1 MYQPSVSVVVNTH
14 NRADHLKRL
23 LDCLAHQT
31 YENFEVIVV
40 NGPSTDHT
48 EQVLESYQG
57 AIRVEHCPEVNLCMS
72 RNIGVYA
79 AAGDIVAFIDD
90 DAVPGNVHWLEEGC
104 KPFKNEKIG
113 VVGGESYRLNGQHEF
128 CNGSFSIWG
137 ENTPLADDS
146 LSEEELDG
154 ERYNGVIGCNCF
166 FRRSAVLEVGGFDE
180 YYAYFLDETDLCL
193 RIAQAGYKIAHHNR
207 ALVYHEAAGGAN
219 RKSEYHLNWD
229 VISKSRG
236 YFVIKASEHTGLSK
250 EERERRAIA
259 SCDGWMK
266 DFKWLLSEK
275 KISKEDYSTF
285 VSAVNNGVRAGIQ
298 AGFQQE
304 RRLQFNHE
312 YKQNAFKKYE
322 KAIGLERL
330 NLCYFCED
338 DVITP
343 RGGVAVY
350 TDALAKGLTKRGH
363 NVYVITKGTEDR
375 LRNINGINYCTV
387 VPENVPINALV
398 GYGLPQERLNF
409 SYACFIKLQQLISTF
424 CVQVVESPL
433 WDSYGLVTSYLE
445 KKIPMATRLQ
455 TPLKM
460 LLETKQATENAD
472 IDLLMEYEA
481 AMMEHSDHII
491 TISDCV
497 RETIE
502 ELYEMKF
509 QQPVHKNYLG
519 IKPDVLATTR
529 RQKGDGKIVVFFIGR
544 LERRKGIDSI
554 IASIPALMENYPDL
568 EFRLAGDCNIV
579 DEVIGDTY
587 RNKLLKEN
595 KGAKW
600 LKRVKFL
607 GKISDEEKEQE
618 FADCDVFVSP
628 SLYESFGIIFIE
640 AMRYAKPVI
649 GCNVGGMKEVVAN
662 GETGLLCEPGNAQ
675 SFADC
680 LERLIKDEML
690 RHMMGQAGLE
700 RLHRMFTE
708 ETMCEGALKIYREMI
723 EMHQK
728 P

>member
-1 MYQPSVSVVVNTH
+1 
-14 NRADHLKRL
+14 
-23 LDCLAHQT
+23 
-31 YENFEVIVV
+31 
-40 NGPSTDHT
+40 
-48 EQVLESYQG
+48 
-57 AIRVEHCPEVNLCMS
+57 
-72 RNIGVYA
+72 
-79 AAGDIVAFIDD
+79 
-90 DAVPGNVHWLEEGC
+90 
-104 KPFKNEKIG
+104 
-113 VVGGESYRLNGQHEF
+113 
-128 CNGSFSIWG
+128 
-137 ENTPLADDS
+137 
-146 LSEEELDG
+146 
-154 ERYNGVIGCNCF
+154 
-166 FRRSAVLEVGGFDE
+166 
-180 YYAYFLDETDLCL
+180 
-193 RIAQAGYKIAHHNR
+193 
-207 ALVYHEAAGGAN
+207 
-219 RKSEYHLNWD
+219 
-229 VISKSRG
+229 
-236 YFVIKASEHTGLSK
+236 
-250 EERERRAIA
+250 
-259 SCDGWMK
+259 
-266 DFKWLLSEK
+266 
-275 KISKEDYSTF
+275 
-285 VSAVNNGVRAGIQ
+285 
-298 AGFQQE
+298 
-304 RRLQFNHE
+304 
-312 YKQNAFKKYE
+312 
-322 KAIGLERL
+322 
-330 NLCYFCED
+330 
-338 DVITP
+338 
-343 RGGVAVY
+343 
-350 TDALAKGLTKRGH
+350 
-363 NVYVITKGTEDR
+363 
-375 LRNINGINYCTV
+375 
-387 VPENVPINALV
+387 
-398 GYGLPQERLNF
+398 
-409 SYACFIKLQQLISTF
+409 
-424 CVQVVESPL
+424 
-433 WDSYGLVTSYLE
+433 
-445 KKIPMATRLQ
+445 MATRLQ

-554 IASIPALMENYPDL
+554 IASIPTLMENYPDL

-649 GCNVGGMKEVVAN
+649 GCHVGGMKEVVAN

>member
-1 MYQPSVSVVVNTH
+1 MYQPSVSVIVNTH

-31 YENFEVIVV
+31 YENFEVVVV

-48 EQVLESYQG
+48 EQVLETYRS
-57 AIRVEHCPEVNLCMS
+57 AIRIERCPEVNLCMS
-72 RNIGVYA
+72 RNIGVHA
-79 AAGDIVAFIDD
+79 AAGEIVAFIDD
-90 DAVPGNVHWLEEGC
+90 DAVPGNRRWLEEGC
-104 KPFKNEKIG
+104 KPFQDPKVG

-137 ENTPLADDS
+137 DNTPLAEDS

-193 RIAQAGYKIAHHNR
+193 RIAQANYKIMHHNR

-219 RKSEYHLNWD
+219 RKSEYHLNWN

-236 YFVIKASEHTGLSK
+236 YFVIKASEQTGLSR
-250 EERERRAIA
+250 EEREKRAVA
-259 SCDGWMK
+259 SCDGWLK

-275 KISKEDYSTF
+275 KISKEDYNGF
-285 VSAVNNGVRAGIQ
+285 VSAVKNGVKAGIQ

-304 RRLQFNHE
+304 RKLQFNREHQQGVF
-312 YKQNAFKKYE
+312 YQYQ
-322 KAIGLERL
+322 KAIGLSCM
-330 NLCYFCED
+330 NICYFCED

-350 TDALAKGLTKRGH
+350 TDALAKGLTKRNH
-363 NVYVITKGTEDR
+363 NVYIITKGTEER

-387 VPENVPINALV
+387 VPEYVPTSIV
-398 GYGLPQERLNF
+398 SQGLPQERLNF
-409 SYACFIKLQQLISTF
+409 SYACFMKLQHLISTF

-433 WDSYGLVTSYLE
+433 WDSYGFVTSYLE
-445 KKIPMATRLQ
+445 KKIPMAVRLQ

-460 LLETKQATENAD
+460 LIETKQAKENPELD
-472 IDLLMEYEA
+472 MLMEYEA
-481 AMMEHSDHII
+481 AMMDHSDYII

-497 RETIE
+497 KETIE
-502 ELYEMKF
+502 DLYEMKF
-509 QQPVHKNYLG
+509 HQPVRKNYLG
-519 IKPDVLATTR
+519 IKPDTLAKPKR
-529 RQKGDGKIVVFFIGR
+529 LANDGKMVVFFIGR

-554 IASIPALMENYPDL
+554 IASIPRLMEQYPNL

-579 DEVIGDTY
+579 DDVIGGTY
-587 RNKLLKEN
+587 KNKLLEEN

-600 LKRVKFL
+600 LKRVHFL

-649 GCNVGGMKEVVAN
+649 GCNVGGMKEVVSN
-662 GETGLLCEPGNAQ
+662 GETGLLCEPGNAE
-675 SFADC
+675 SFAAC
-680 LERLIKDEML
+680 LDQLLGDASL
-690 RHMMGQAGLE
+690 RRSMGQAGLE
-700 RLHRMFTE
+700 RLNRMFTE
-708 ETMCEGALKIYREMI
+708 ENMCDGALEIYGEMI
-723 EMHQK
+723 DAYK
-728 P
+728 KG